1 MTTLDERPP
10 MRATEP
16 PGAVMGRDTMFVA
29 PPGNMGRQTMF
40 NPPPTSASL
49 IPLQQGQDQLL
60 AQPQSNAHNQALAQK
75 FLSQQAAQLQQSQF
89 SSNPN
94 LAAMQQQSYNGTTP
108 SGGLG
113 VAGAGQ
119 PYVASQTGAPQRI
132 SVAGGSGPQVSVQGG
147 NPVGMQG
154 NINPG
159 SSSVAID
166 GMSMMASAD
175 AQRGNWVPGVPR
187 PSVTH
192 PANPPISTNN
202 IRYGPSYAMTY
213 HKRSSADKSAV
224 KYTGY
229 LPLEGF
235 HEEDTCR
242 IG

>member
-1 MTTLDERPP
+1 

-16 PGAVMGRDTMFVA
+16 PMGAGVMGRDTMFVA
-29 PPGNMGRQTMF
+29 PPDNMQRHTMF

-49 IPLQQGQDQLL
+49 IPPPQGQDQLL
-60 AQPQSNAHNQALAQK
+60 AQPQSNAYNQALAQQ
-75 FLSQQAAQLQQSQF
+75 LLAQQAAAAQPQQIQF

-94 LAAMQQQSYNGTTP
+94 LAAVQQQSYNGPTP
-108 SGGLG
+108 SGGFG

-119 PYVASQTGAPQRI
+119 PYVPSQTVAPQRI
-132 SVAGGSGPQVSVQGG
+132 SVAGANGPQMPVQQGG
-147 NPVGMQG
+147 TPVGMQG

-159 SSSVAID
+159 VAID

-175 AQRGNWVPGVPR
+175 AQRGNWVPGIPR
-187 PSVTH
+187 PSMTH